1 MDTASEAA
9 VRRAINA
16 MRENLSDP
24 LNIDDMA
31 RVAMFSKFHFTRVF
45 QRVTG
50 ISPGRFL
57 SAVRLQEAKR
67 LLISTK
73 LNVADISLRVGY
85 ASVGTFSTRFTKS
98 VGVPP
103 TTYRRLGG
111 CRPRIPTHRMTTSPT
126 SAIHGRVYAPADTP
140 PPDLVF
146 VGFFPGPIPEGAPMA
161 CTILRGPGP
170 YRLDNV
176 PAGEGYLL
184 VHGVTGDPFRFEPQ
198 AVCVSSVGPVT
209 VPSQRSLAIDV
220 ELRRSTDLDA
230 PVLIALIDTRK
241 AALERMAGAQL
252 PSVA

>member
-103 TTYRRLGG
+103 TTYR
-111 CRPRIPTHRMTTSPT
+111 P
-126 SAIHGRVYAPADTP
+126 GRAT
-140 PPDLVF
+140 F
-146 VGFFPGPIPEGAPMA
+146 WS
-161 CTILRGPGP
+161 
-170 YRLDNV
+170 
-176 PAGEGYLL
+176 
-184 VHGVTGDPFRFEPQ
+184 TG
-198 AVCVSSVGPVT
+198 
-209 VPSQRSLAIDV
+209 
-220 ELRRSTDLDA
+220 
-230 PVLIALIDTRK
+230 
-241 AALERMAGAQL
+241 
-252 PSVA
+252 